1 MEKLKCLTA
10 LFLAVMLTACSA
22 APAPETAAPAPPPAE
37 SPVAESE
44 SPASAVPVALPDSI
58 HIWQETMTG
67 EVYWELLVIEPEE
80 IERITAL
87 LSVQELAPL
96 KPGAITWPDGGT
108 PLLFALN
115 YPEST
120 VEACTY
126 PQGGYRIE
134 SEDSRG
140 TLRVG
145 EDYYAYPGERCDGLL
160 EFLGEQEI
168 AIIY

>member
-22 APAPETAAPAPPPAE
+22 APAPETEPPSA
-37 SPVAESE
+37 VAESE

-134 SEDSRG
+134 SEDVRG